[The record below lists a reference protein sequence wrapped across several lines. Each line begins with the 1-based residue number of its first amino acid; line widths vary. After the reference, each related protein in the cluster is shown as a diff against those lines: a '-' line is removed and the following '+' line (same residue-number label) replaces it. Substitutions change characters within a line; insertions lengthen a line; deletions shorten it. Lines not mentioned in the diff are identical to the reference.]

1 MRPLARNATA
11 LVAEARAGI
20 ENLTPAQVAAE
31 LGRPGVVVV
40 DLRERDEL
48 VRDGHIE
55 GALHVPRGVLEFV
68 ADPSHA
74 YHNVKLN
81 PDARVILHCASGGR
95 SALAARTL
103 MEMGYASV
111 AHLDGGF
118 TAWKVQGHPISML

>member
-1 MRPLARNATA
+1 MRQLVKGATA
-11 LVAEARAGI
+11 LVTEAKAGI

-31 LGRPGVVVV
+31 LRRPGVVVV
-40 DLRERDEL
+40 DLRERDEV
-48 VRDGHIE
+48 VRDGMIE
-55 GALHVPRGVLEFV
+55 GAVHVPRGLLEFV

-74 YHNVKLN
+74 YHNPKLN

-103 MEMGYASV
+103 KEMGYASV

-118 TAWKVQGHPISML
+118 TAWKVQGHPIAMV

>member
-1 MRPLARNATA
+1 MSALTKTATA

-31 LGRPGVVVV
+31 MRRPGIVIV

-48 VRDGHIE
+48 IRDGMIE
-55 GALHVPRGVLEFV
+55 GAVHVPRGLLEFA

-74 YHNVKLN
+74 YHNPRLR

-103 MEMGYASV
+103 RDMGYASV

-118 TAWKVQGHPISML
+118 TAWKVQGHPITML